1 MQPTE
6 MGTSEAAGGETFT
19 HAPDES
25 SLAGLEFS
33 TSQSVQPAWVRDLIG
48 PEAPHKHRLRG
59 VRCAEYRGHEI
70 EIVTT
75 YEISIDGTPV
85 HFHASVGDDGML
97 RCHEAPY
104 AAVPSAIDLV
114 KHLMDLYPDAF
125 HGAGHGPTDTPGDG
139 HDHGTHG
146 EDHDHCAPPEHDHA
160 GQQHSEHEHR

>member
-1 MQPTE
+1 MQP
-6 MGTSEAAGGETFT
+6 SEAGAYEPAAGETFT
-19 HAPDES
+19 QAPDES
-25 SLAGLEFS
+25 SLAGIEFS
-33 TSQSVQPAWVRDLIG
+33 ATESMQPGWVRDIIG
-48 PEAPHKHRLRG
+48 PEAPHEHRLRG

-125 HGAGHGPTDTPGDG
+125 HGAGHGAPGTP
-139 HDHGTHG
+139 
-146 EDHDHCAPPEHDHA
+146 AEHDHSE
-160 GQQHSEHEHR
+160 QEHSEHEHHHR